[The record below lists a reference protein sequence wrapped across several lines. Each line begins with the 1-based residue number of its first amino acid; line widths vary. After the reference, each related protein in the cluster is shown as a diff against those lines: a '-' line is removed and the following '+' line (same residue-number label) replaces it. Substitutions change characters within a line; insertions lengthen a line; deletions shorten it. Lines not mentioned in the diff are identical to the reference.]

1 MSDFKQNYFV
11 HESSYVDEG
20 TSIGEGTKIWHFSHI
35 LSGTTIGQRCN
46 IGQNVVLGPDVKV
59 GNGCKIQNNVSV
71 YKGVTLE
78 DNVFCGPSM
87 VFTNVFNPR
96 AHVYR
101 MDEARDTR
109 VCEGASLGANC
120 TIVCGV
126 TIGAYAMVGAGA
138 VVTKDVP
145 AHALVFG
152 SPARVRGWVCECG
165 EKLDDTLGCHACN
178 KSYTRNDVTGLVRT
192 K

>member
-1 MSDFKQNYFV
+1 MSDAKRNYVV
-11 HESSYVDEG
+11 HESSYIDDGV
-20 TSIGEGTKIWHFSHI
+20 SIGEGTKIWHFCHV
-35 LSGTTIGQRCN
+35 LSGTVIGRRCN
-46 IGQNVVLGPDVKV
+46 IGQNVVLGPDVTI
-59 GNGCKIQNNVSV
+59 GNGCKVQNNVSV
-71 YKGVTLE
+71 YRGVTLE

-96 AHVYR
+96 AHVAR

-109 VCEGASLGANC
+109 VRVGASLGANC

-165 EKLDDTLGCHACN
+165 EKLGDSLECRACG
-178 KSYTRNDVTGLVRT
+178 KGYAHDGAAGLVCVQ
-192 K
+192 